1 MRRLLNFLQNRAS
14 NCRLRSI
21 PCYFPADAMFK
32 ALIGDLFESRAQ
44 TLVNTVN
51 RVGVMGKGV
60 ALEFKKRFPAN
71 FHDYEA
77 RCQRKLVRMGEP
89 YPFQDPS
96 GRLIVNFPTK
106 DHWRSPTRL
115 SDVEKGL
122 DYFVR
127 HYSEWGIQSAAFPP
141 LGCGN
146 GGLEWAEV
154 GPLMY
159 RKLRQLPIEIEV
171 YAPYGTPKS
180 ELMPEYLESPSQ
192 MSLDGKGRKHEKMN
206 PEWVVLMEVLR
217 ELERQPYANPVGR
230 TIFQKICYVV
240 TEMGVQTGFQFGKGS
255 YGPFADEVKL
265 ALHDF
270 ANRNWLQEER
280 LGRMIALRVGP
291 QYAKDR
297 AKFLGEIARHE
308 RQIAKTVDLFSRIK
322 STEQAEEVLTVL
334 YASRA
339 LKQSRPAEEITEQQL
354 LDYILDWKKAWATGE
369 RRDAIAVA
377 IRNLVLLGWVR
388 LRLSESLPEAA

>member
-1 MRRLLNFLQNRAS
+1 
-14 NCRLRSI
+14 
-21 PCYFPADAMFK
+21 MFK

-240 TEMGVQTGFQFGKGS
+240 TEMGVNTGFHFGKGS
-255 YGPFADEVKL
+255 YGPFADEVKV
-265 ALHDF
+265 ALHEF
-270 ANRNWLQEER
+270 ANRNWLQEAQ
-280 LGRMIALRVGP
+280 LGRMMALRVGS
-291 QYAKDR
+291 QYEKDR
-297 AKFLGEIARHE
+297 AKFQTDIVRHE

-322 STEQAEEVLTVL
+322 STEQAEEVFTVL